1 MVDIDPS
8 RSAGPP
14 PGSGGRSPRALK
26 GGTVFSL
33 SEDETFALGQVIAR
47 GLKGGEL
54 LLLEGDLGL
63 GKTVFVKGIA
73 DGLGLAPDD
82 VTSPSFTLVHE
93 YEGGRL
99 PMFHVDL
106 YRLDELEDLASLGI
120 EEILA
125 AEGLVVV
132 EWGEKLPSYL
142 RRDATTIRF
151 RDTGG
156 EFTATRNHSKV
167 DKGMIFTAVFF
178 AAIGSGVLMALKAG
192 HNEEMYETIELL
204 DASLR

>member
-1 MVDIDPS
+1 M
-8 RSAGPP
+8 
-14 PGSGGRSPRALK
+14 
-26 GGTVFSL
+26 FSL

-151 RDTGG
+151 RDMG
-156 EFTATRNHSKV
+156 E
-167 DKGMIFTAVFF
+167 
-178 AAIGSGVLMALKAG
+178 GSREIEILPAG
-192 HNEEMYETIELL
+192 S
-204 DASLR
+204 DAPTVESDA